1 MKTHENA
8 ESKINMAD
16 NFSLQQKEIFA
27 AKRNI
32 NHSSVF
38 TIF

>member
-16 NFSLQQKEIFA
+16 NFSLQQKEISTIL
-27 AKRNI
+27 K
-32 NHSSVF
+32 SS
-38 TIF
+38 